1 MIINVIKWQE
11 LCLLRNFYLKVT
23 SSHRLIFLFFKLH
36 KQAASFSPGP
46 TSWTKGKEFPLFS
59 HITSIAATRLQNAA
73 VNETKNQAWHP
84 FDGALSVAPAFLGQQ
99 WKEVAFPTHSQTTY
113 VNRRLMQKGKQS
125 GSVSRPCSGHRC
137 IIPPVS
143 GPNFIILPCPIITVY
158 GLGDCGHLLRLY

>member
-1 MIINVIKWQE
+1 MIIRVIKWQE
-11 LCLLRNFYLKVT
+11 FCLLRNIYLKVT
-23 SSHRLIFLFFKLH
+23 SSHRFIVLFSKLH

-46 TSWTKGKEFPLFS
+46 TILSRRRISSFHPHYINS
-59 HITSIAATRLQNAA
+59 S
-73 VNETKNQAWHP
+73 NEVSKCNSKRNKNQAWHP
-84 FDGALSVAPAFLGQQ
+84 FDGTLSAALGFLGQQ

-113 VNRRLMQKGKQS
+113 VNRRPMQEGKQS
-125 GSVSRPCSGHRC
+125 RSVSRPCSGHRC